1 MNHWSKQPLVTIHLR
16 RVWRWSSPPEDMITA
31 YHNLSRNRDHLN
43 LMWFAKYVVDVMK
56 CLDGCISEFVVQK
69 NNEPKAF
76 KNMWNVLKHLKA
88 ISSSLNAKTNPD
100 ISWHYPMDFGSSTCK
115 FAWQI
120 TGIVPIIMGPA
131 TPIFIGILISS
142 GHHATALITLA
153 VEVAA
158 KSKNKPP
165 PT

>member
-31 YHNLSRNRDHLN
+31 YHNLSGNKDHLN

-69 NNEPKAF
+69 KQWT
-76 KNMWNVLKHLKA
+76 KSIQKHVKR
-88 ISSSLNAKTNPD
+88 SKTPESYIKQPECTNK
-100 ISWHYPMDFGSSTCK
+100 SWHYPMDFGSSTCK

-142 GHHATALITLA
+142 GTHATALITLA